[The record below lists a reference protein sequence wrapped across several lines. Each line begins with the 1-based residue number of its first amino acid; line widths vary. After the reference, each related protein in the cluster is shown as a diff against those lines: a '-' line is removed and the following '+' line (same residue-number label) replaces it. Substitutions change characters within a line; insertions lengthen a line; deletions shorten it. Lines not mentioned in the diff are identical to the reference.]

1 VRARILLVSVALAVA
16 QACASLPQIGR
27 LVQPVR
33 FEADERGSEV
43 RLLAPRSGDPLG
55 AAGIRLWT
63 RVTNPN
69 GFGLTLSTLRATL
82 LLENT
87 RAATGDFPLGL
98 PLEARQ
104 ESVIPLDL
112 TVSFSDVPALA
123 TLLRRSSSSQPL
135 QYSVEGTFGVEV
147 GRFGSPT
154 FGPMTLFSGDLR
166 APAFGR

>member
-1 VRARILLVSVALAVA
+1 VNSVAKDVHYGVTCVPEFSSYRRRWPWLRRARRF
-16 QACASLPQIGR
+16 PQIGR

-87 RAATGDFPLGL
+87 RAATGDFRWDFRSRR
-98 PLEARQ
+98 ARNR
-104 ESVIPLDL
+104 
-112 TVSFSDVPALA
+112 SF
-123 TLLRRSSSSQPL
+123 RSI
-135 QYSVEGTFGVEV
+135 
-147 GRFGSPT
+147 
-154 FGPMTLFSGDLR
+154 
-166 APAFGR
+166 